1 MECWTVHVL
10 PSCLLSFQGYLHRS
24 GWLCQFDGSTC
35 TPLNQDLGQIEI
47 TLRFGIFTILADCAK
62 LMVVHVLLWV
72 LILGQTKLFNL
83 LYGLLAYVL
92 IFQVY
97 FIIETWV
104 VHVLLWIL
112 ILGQSKL
119 FYFVYGMMDRVGSTC
134 TTSRSFF
141 IFKAIFTF
149 LADYA
154 KLMVVH
160 VLLWILIYGGNLF

>member
-1 MECWTVHVL
+1 MYYLHVCLVFKVIFTVLADCANLMVVHVL
-10 PSCLLSFQGYLHRS
+10 LWIKILAKSKL
-24 GWLCQFDGSTC
+24 T
-35 TPLNQDLGQIEI
+35 QIWWVVHVI
-47 TLRFGIFTILADCAK
+47 PVCKAIFTFLADCAK

-119 FYFVYGMMDRVGSTC
+119 F
-134 TTSRSFF
+134 
-141 IFKAIFTF
+141 IFSLWIE
-149 LADYA
+149 L
-154 KLMVVH
+154 VVH
-160 VLLWILIYGGNLF
+160 VLPLVVSLFSRLSSLFWLIMPNWW